1 MNRYGPKASAK
12 IKEVMKEYQRD
23 RLKSS
28 SGEIV
33 KSRDQ
38 ALAIGISEAREAGY
52 KTPPE
57 PKEKKR

>member
-12 IKEVMKEYQRD
+12 IKEVMKEYSRG

-57 PKEKKR
+57 KQKKR